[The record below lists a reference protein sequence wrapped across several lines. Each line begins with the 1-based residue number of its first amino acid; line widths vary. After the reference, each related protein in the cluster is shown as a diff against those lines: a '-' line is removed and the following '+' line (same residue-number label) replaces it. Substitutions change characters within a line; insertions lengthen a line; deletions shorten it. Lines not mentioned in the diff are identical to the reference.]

1 MNPWLRGF
9 FPTLTG
15 GGECCY
21 NRNSAFLVYF
31 VEFGKRGK
39 NSDFFFLIIK
49 LNYPLKNEAP
59 PPPNF
64 TLSMESKTPRQCTG
78 KYLTTDF
85 MQVGEALTHL

>member
-21 NRNSAFLVYF
+21 NRNSAVLVYF

-59 PPPNF
+59 LLPISLCQWSLKLLDSVLVNI
-64 TLSMESKTPRQCTG
+64 
-78 KYLTTDF
+78 
-85 MQVGEALTHL
+85 